1 MNPSENFS
9 NDPDIAPISLPEA
22 APVAEAQ
29 PLVAPPDSAE
39 EPAPRPWEEEI
50 PGEPSSGQGP
60 VSSAVES
67 APTGTDPLPSASES
81 PSTGGAPAALAS
93 APGVALA
100 ELWRIREAIPSLLE
114 QAATQVNCGDLPFLF
129 WGRQWSPV
137 QKVGDHGSSKWFF
150 IGDIH
155 GDFFALHH
163 LLEEVQKEPSAYV
176 CFLGDLVDRG
186 PHGVECF
193 ARLLEFANARFSLTG
208 SPRVVWILGNHDEG
222 IVYRP
227 RGEKKF
233 LSSVEPAEFVDYLN
247 GELETHLTPE
257 ELVRWGQLFVDV
269 CDRLPRALIFESGL
283 MAAHGGIPL
292 EDRWPFLKTFEALQ
306 HPRCLG
312 DFTWTRATRAPFK
325 KGWKFDAPRRAYSS
339 SFEFGYR
346 DFEGFCNAVAGLFK
360 VRGLVRG
367 HDHVAGGHESPAEYA
382 ETPLLTINGFGFN
395 YLNNSYALYRN
406 SLVIAVSED
415 GEMPRVVEVSFSPE
429 SLAEFIR
436 SGNLVPPDSSGESGA
451 PESLA
456 SNPVEEDSP

>member
-1 MNPSENFS
+1 MKPSENTGPEHEVLQALVPEALTDGQSLATPSGPSEAFTARPS
-9 NDPDIAPISLPEA
+9 EKIAPTTIPVALVASSAGSPSGGRDPVDSSLP
-22 APVAEAQ
+22 
-29 PLVAPPDSAE
+29 
-39 EPAPRPWEEEI
+39 
-50 PGEPSSGQGP
+50 SS
-60 VSSAVES
+60 
-67 APTGTDPLPSASES
+67 SASETTR
-81 PSTGGAPAALAS
+81 PSSAALS
-93 APGVALA
+93 
-100 ELWRIREAIPSLLE
+100 ELLRIREAIPGLLE
-114 QAATQVNCGDLPFLF
+114 QATTQVNFGDLPFLF

-137 QKVGDHGSSKWFF
+137 QKVGDHGRSKWFF

-193 ARLLEFANARFSLTG
+193 ARLLEFANERFSLTG

-257 ELVRWGQLFVDV
+257 GLVRWGQLFVDV

-283 MAAHGGIPL
+283 IAAHGGIPL

-339 SFEFGYR
+339 SFEFGFR
-346 DFEGFCNAVAGLFK
+346 DFQGFCNAVAGLFK

-367 HDHVAGGHESPAEYA
+367 HDHVTGGHESPAEYA

-429 SLAEFIR
+429 SLAEFIC
-436 SGNLVPPDSSGESGA
+436 SGNLVPPDPSGESGA
-451 PESLA
+451 AESLA
-456 SNPVEEDSP
+456 SNPVEENSP

>member
-1 MNPSENFS
+1 M
-9 NDPDIAPISLPEA
+9 
-22 APVAEAQ
+22 
-29 PLVAPPDSAE
+29 
-39 EPAPRPWEEEI
+39 PR
-50 PGEPSSGQGP
+50 
-60 VSSAVES
+60 
-67 APTGTDPLPSASES
+67 
-81 PSTGGAPAALAS
+81 
-93 APGVALA
+93 
-100 ELWRIREAIPSLLE
+100 LLE
-114 QAATQVNCGDLPFLF
+114 QSGEQVNCGNLPFLF
-129 WGRQWSPV
+129 WGRQWRPV
-137 QKVGDHGSSKWFF
+137 ERVGEQSRSKWFF

-163 LLEEVQKEPSAYV
+163 LLEEIQKEPDAHV

-193 ARLLEFANARFSLTG
+193 ARLLEFANEQFSRFG

-227 RGEKKF
+227 RAEKKF

-247 GELETHLTPE
+247 GELATNLASA
-257 ELVRWGQLFVDV
+257 ELLSWGQLFVDI

-283 MAAHGGIPL
+283 IAAHGGIPL

-325 KGWKFDAPRRAYSS
+325 KGWKFDASRRACSS

-346 DFEGFCNAVAGLFK
+346 DFEGFCKAVSGLFS

-367 HDHVAGGHESPAEYA
+367 HDHVAGGFEKPTEYA

-395 YLNNSYALYRN
+395 YLSNSYALYRD
-406 SLVIAVSED
+406 SLVIAVSES
-415 GEMPRVVEVSFSPE
+415 GEFPAIVEVSVSRE
-429 SLAEFIR
+429 SLEEFIR
-436 SGNLVPPDSSGESGA
+436 SEKLITPDPPVESGSA
-451 PESLA
+451 VSLS
-456 SNPVEEDSP
+456 SNPV